1 MITRRSKL
9 MIMKE
14 ELKRD
19 KLISVLEK
27 MIKEYSDLL
36 DVKDF
41 TSSKEGIHFEIN
53 IKNVH

>member
-1 MITRRSKL
+1 MIT
-9 MIMKE
+9 KE

-27 MIKEYSDLL
+27 MVKEYSDLL
-36 DVKDF
+36 IVKDF
-41 TSSKEGIHFEIN
+41 ASSKEGVHFEIN

>member
-1 MITRRSKL
+1 MIT
-9 MIMKE
+9 KE

-41 TSSKEGIHFEIN
+41 SSLKEGVHFEIN

>member
-1 MITRRSKL
+1 MIT
-9 MIMKE
+9 KE

-27 MIKEYSDLL
+27 MVKEYSNLL
-36 DVKDF
+36 NVKDF
-41 TSSKEGIHFEIN
+41 TSSKEGVHFEIN

>member
-1 MITRRSKL
+1 

-36 DVKDF
+36 NVKDF